1 MNLSEKEIKE
11 LKEIEKWEI
20 DYIKKKENSLLS
32 KAGGLVSNPLKN
44 FSEDLIPKK
53 IKKVSTRI
61 SLAVETAVSG
71 CMDAGQD
78 IVNFTYDK
86 EKAVKQFKNK
96 GVNTLDDLYKIDVT
110 KLDKIS
116 RRVVLENKVVGLVEG
131 FAFGLGN
138 ITAAIADIPVFF
150 TLTFRVMQQIAS
162 IYGYDPEDPKEKL
175 FMIKLMS
182 YGTAAKGSSKLA
194 LQAELQTL
202 KVGIKRYTFKKM
214 QEMGKKYSIVIIARS
229 VGKNV
234 GVRLT
239 KKTLLKAIPLI
250 GGVFGGFFN
259 YGFIRQMADVTNMMY
274 KKRFLEDKLEI
285 RDNIKD
291 KIIDI

>member
-1 MNLSEKEIKE
+1 

-32 KAGGLVSNPLKN
+32 KAGNLVSNPVKN
-44 FSEDLIPKK
+44 FSDGLIPKR
-53 IKKVSTRI
+53 IKKVSTRV
-61 SLAVETAVSG
+61 SSAVETAVCG

-86 EKAVKQFKNK
+86 EKAVKKFKNN

-110 KLDKIS
+110 KLDKIA
-116 RRVVLENKVVGLVEG
+116 RKVVLENKVVGLVEG

-138 ITAAIADIPVFF
+138 ITAAIADIPIFF

-162 IYGYDPEDPKEKL
+162 IYGYDPEDLKEKL
-175 FMIKLMS
+175 YMIKLMS
-182 YGTAAKGSSKLA
+182 YGTATKGGAKLG
-194 LQAELQTL
+194 LQTELQTL
-202 KVGIKRYTFKKM
+202 KVGIKKYTFKKM
-214 QEMGKKYSIVIIARS
+214 QEMGGKYSIVITARS

-239 KKTLLKAIPLI
+239 RKTILKGIPLI
-250 GGVFGGFFN
+250 GALFGGFFN
-259 YGFIRQMADVTNMMY
+259 YGFIKQMADISNMMY
-274 KKRFLEDKLEI
+274 KKRFLEDKLER
-285 RDNIKD
+285 RDNITD